1 MPTKTA
7 VPMWK
12 TPAHTRQERQSWIP
26 DVFAISEDSGIILYP
41 ALDYYHS
48 QYLQVHISWSGVLEA
63 KGRRNYSTLLYTS
76 WNSLD
81 RTAST
86 FIYASILSITKN
98 IVDIQMF
105 SDNRKQMITYF
116 LCYVSMLGWSNAC
129 VCHPAWQK
137 NKTILDC
144 VLPVSTQILQKTF
157 LFWKLTSI
165 LLRIIKSIYNH

>member
-86 FIYASILSITKN
+86 FIYASILS
-98 IVDIQMF
+98 
-105 SDNRKQMITYF
+105 
-116 LCYVSMLGWSNAC
+116 
-129 VCHPAWQK
+129 QK
-137 NKTILDC
+137 
-144 VLPVSTQILQKTF
+144 
-157 LFWKLTSI
+157 I
-165 LLRIIKSIYNH
+165 LLIYRCFLIIANRWSHIFLLCKYVGLIKCLRVSSSLAEK